1 LETFVFISNNK
12 EMDDKEI
19 ERLRKKIKQY
29 DDRIAVH
36 VRSIKVLAME
46 QNHVQRKLRKKLQKQ
61 KVE

>member
-1 LETFVFISNNK
+1 
-12 EMDDKEI
+12 MDDKEI